1 LSQVHALFTPFDLP
15 IENWIPTG
23 EQKPLVT
30 TNDPLRNHLETNL
43 ISQIRSQIAQELP
56 AYMVPS
62 AFMILEQLPLTPN
75 GKLNRRAL
83 PEIGH
88 RSREKSYRPP
98 QSEKQA
104 VLCKLYEELTGVEQ
118 VGIEDSFFNIGGH
131 SLLAM
136 RLITRLRQDLGVQL
150 PMRVLFEHPS
160 VLALSTYLED
170 NTPSGYT
177 PLFKLR
183 AEGTQTPLFCVHPA
197 GGNGAV
203 YKNLAD
209 ELGPDQPVWAFQAR
223 GLEEGETPHASI
235 VEMASAYLA
244 AMKSIQPQGPY
255 RLLGWSF
262 GGTIAQEMAHQL
274 ELNGETVEMLVL
286 LDSAVKGASEN
297 DVSLTDE
304 QRTLQILEEASH
316 HFNITDEVIDLSN
329 ERFIRRL
336 LDRMALHKL
345 VPAATPIEAFK
356 RTIDQMLN
364 ATKRVN
370 EHKIQSCASPILFI
384 RAALDPTPAD
394 KTVFDWSPYTS
405 EQLISE
411 AVQTVHSAMWESEP
425 SKRIAQLI
433 RAFLSSEVSGS
444 DERNNLM
451 DLST

>member
-1 LSQVHALFTPFDLP
+1 
-15 IENWIPTG
+15 
-23 EQKPLVT
+23 
-30 TNDPLRNHLETNL
+30 
-43 ISQIRSQIAQELP
+43 
-56 AYMVPS
+56 
-62 AFMILEQLPLTPN
+62 MILDQLPLTPN

-88 RSREKSYRPP
+88 RINEKSYRAPET
-98 QSEKQA
+98 QQQA
-104 VLCKLYEELTGVEQ
+104 LLCKLYEELTGVEQ

-160 VLALSTYLED
+160 VLALSTYLAG
-170 NTPSGYT
+170 NNPTGYT

-183 AEGTQTPLFCVHPA
+183 AEGSQTPLFCVHPA

-223 GLEEGETPHASI
+223 GLEEGEIPHTSI
-235 VEMASAYLA
+235 VEMASAYVT
-244 AMKSIQPQGPY
+244 AMKSIQPTGPY

-262 GGTIAQEMAHQL
+262 GGTIAQEMSHQL
-274 ELNGETVEMLVL
+274 ESSGDSVEMLVL
-286 LDSAVKGASEN
+286 LDSAVKASSDN
-297 DVSLTDE
+297 DISLTDE
-304 QRTLQILEEASH
+304 QRTLQILEEASR
-316 HFNITDEVIDLSN
+316 HFNITDEVIDLGN

-336 LDRMALHKL
+336 LDRMALQRL

-370 EHKIQSCASPILFI
+370 EHRIQSCASPILFV
-384 RAALDPTPAD
+384 RAALDPSPED
-394 KTVFDWSPYTS
+394 KTIFDWSPYTS
-405 EQLISE
+405 EQLINE
-411 AVQTVHSAMWESEP
+411 AVQTIHSAMWEPEP
-425 SKRIAQLI
+425 SKQIAQLI
-433 RAFLSSEVSGS
+433 RTHLSSDTPASG
-444 DERNNLM
+444 DKMNLM